1 MVQKVPKYNFVHFD
15 TVHERDRWMGRGM
28 GRAVQR
34 VARPKLTSDGRQ
46 IPCFYRASAYWH
58 AIL

>member
-46 IPCFYRASAYWH
+46 IPCFYRASAY
-58 AIL
+58 